1 MPLRLTESEAMEL
14 LVEHYARMAS
24 NPASV
29 EQTRHSVAKLMR
41 EHSMFADLGRLVK
54 ERIDAT
60 VRAAG

>member
-1 MPLRLTESEAMEL
+1 MEL

-29 EQTRHSVAKLMR
+29 EQARHSVARLMR

-54 ERIDAT
+54 ERLE
-60 VRAAG
+60 RE